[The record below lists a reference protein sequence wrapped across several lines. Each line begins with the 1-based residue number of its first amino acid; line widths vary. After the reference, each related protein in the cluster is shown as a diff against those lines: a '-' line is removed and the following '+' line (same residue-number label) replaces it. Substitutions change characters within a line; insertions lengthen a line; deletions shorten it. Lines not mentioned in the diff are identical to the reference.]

1 MGGGCALIRSMTGFG
16 RCEKTVNGYDIYV
29 EIKAVNH
36 RYADYN
42 IKLPRVY
49 NFLEDDIK
57 KYLQQYIKRGKVD
70 VYLTIYKELDDAK
83 EVVLNE
89 ALAGSYIKALKLIAE
104 KFDVRDDI
112 SVSSVARYNDIFEI
126 KHDQEDEEIIKTSVV
141 EVLGEALSGF
151 MSARERE
158 GSKLAKDMLE
168 RNNLIKGEVAKIEK
182 IAPDTV
188 VEHKNNIEAR
198 IRELIGDASVDENR
212 LLTETAIYADKL
224 SINEEIVRL
233 KCHQEEFDRIMS
245 KGDAVGRRLDF
256 LLQEMNRETNT
267 IGSKANNLEISNI
280 VINVKAELEKIREQL
295 QNLE

>member
-1 MGGGCALIRSMTGFG
+1 MIRSMTGFG
-16 RCEKTVNGYDIYV
+16 RCEKTVNNYDISV

-49 NFLEDDIK
+49 NFLEEDVK
-57 KYLQQYIKRGKVD
+57 KYLQQYIVRGKVD
-70 VYLTIYKELDDAK
+70 VYLTIYKELDDSK
-83 EVVLNE
+83 EIILNE
-89 ALAGSYIKALKLIAE
+89 ALAESYVKALKRIAE
-104 KFDVRDDI
+104 RFDVRDDI
-112 SVSSVARYNDIFEI
+112 SVSSVARFNDVFDV
-126 KHDQEDEEIIKTSVV
+126 KHTEEDEEIVRASVL

-151 MSARERE
+151 IAARERE
-158 GSKLAKDMLE
+158 GQKLAADMIARVDLI
-168 RNNLIKGEVAKIEK
+168 RNEVIKIEK

-188 VEHKNNIEAR
+188 IEHKNNIEQR
-198 IRELIGDASVDENR
+198 IRELLGDATVDENR

-224 SINEEIVRL
+224 SVNEEIVRL
-233 KCHQEEFDRIMS
+233 KCHLEEFDRIME

-267 IGSKANNLEISNI
+267 IGSKCNNLEISNI
-280 VINVKAELEKIREQL
+280 VINIKSELEKVREQL

>member
-1 MGGGCALIRSMTGFG
+1 MIRSMTGFG
-16 RCEKTVNGYDIYV
+16 RCEKTVNNYDISV

-49 NFLEDDIK
+49 NFLEEEVK
-57 KYLQQYIKRGKVD
+57 KYLQQYIVRGKVD
-70 VYLTIYKELDDAK
+70 VYMTIYKELDDSK
-83 EVVLNE
+83 EIVLNE
-89 ALAGSYIKALKLIAE
+89 VLAESYVKALKLIAE

-112 SVSSVARYNDIFEI
+112 SVSSVARYNDIFDV
-126 KHDQEDEEIIKTSVV
+126 KHSEEDEETIKTSVL
-141 EVLGEALSGF
+141 EVLGEALCGF
-151 MSARERE
+151 IAARERE
-158 GSKLAKDMLE
+158 GQKLATDMIG
-168 RNNLIKGEVAKIEK
+168 RVALIKDDVCKIEK

-188 VEHKNNIEAR
+188 IEHKNNIEQR
-198 IRELIGDASVDENR
+198 IRDLLGDVAVDENR

-224 SINEEIVRL
+224 SVNEEIVRL
-233 KCHQEEFDRIMS
+233 KCHLDEFDRIMD

-267 IGSKANNLEISNI
+267 IGSKCNNLEISNI
-280 VINVKAELEKIREQL
+280 VINIKSELEKVREQL

>member
-1 MGGGCALIRSMTGFG
+1 MIRSMTGFG
-16 RCEKTVNGYDIYV
+16 RCEKTVNNYDISV

-49 NFLEDDIK
+49 NFLEEDVK
-57 KYLQQYIKRGKVD
+57 KYLQQYIVRGKVD
-70 VYLTIYKELDDAK
+70 VYLTIYKELDDSK
-83 EVVLNE
+83 EIILNE
-89 ALAGSYIKALKLIAE
+89 ALAESYVKALKRIAE
-104 KFDVRDDI
+104 RFDVRDDI
-112 SVSSVARYNDIFEI
+112 SVSSVARFNDVFDV
-126 KHDQEDEEIIKTSVV
+126 KHTEEDEEIVRTSVL

-151 MSARERE
+151 IAARERE
-158 GSKLAKDMLE
+158 GQKLAADMIARVDLI
-168 RNNLIKGEVAKIEK
+168 RNEVIKIEK

-188 VEHKNNIEAR
+188 IEHKNNIEQR
-198 IRELIGDASVDENR
+198 IRDLLGDVAVDENR

-224 SINEEIVRL
+224 SVNEEIVRL
-233 KCHQEEFDRIMS
+233 KCHLDEFDRIMA

-267 IGSKANNLEISNI
+267 IGSKCNNLEISNI
-280 VINVKAELEKIREQL
+280 VINIKSELEKVREQL

>member
-1 MGGGCALIRSMTGFG
+1 MIRSMTGFG
-16 RCEKTVNGYDIYV
+16 RCEKTVNNYDISV

-42 IKLPRVY
+42 IKLPRMY
-49 NFLEDDIK
+49 NFLEEDIK
-57 KYLQQYIKRGKVD
+57 NHLQQYIKRGKID
-70 VYLTIYKELDDAK
+70 VYITIYKELDDSK
-83 EVVLNE
+83 EIVLNE
-89 ALAGSYIKALKLIAE
+89 ALAESYVKALKLIAE
-104 KFDVRDDI
+104 KFDVKDDI

-126 KHDQEDEEIIKTSVV
+126 KHTEEDEEIIKKSVID
-141 EVLGEALSGF
+141 VLGEALNGF
-151 MSARERE
+151 LAARERE
-158 GSKLAKDMLE
+158 GTKLATDMIA
-168 RNNLIKGEVAKIEK
+168 RIATIKTEVGKIEA

-188 VEHKNNIEAR
+188 IEHKNNIMER
-198 IRELIGDASVDENR
+198 IKELIGDATVDENR

-224 SINEEIVRL
+224 SVNEEIVRL
-233 KCHQEEFDRIMS
+233 KCHLEEFDRIMA

-280 VINVKAELEKIREQL
+280 VINVKSELEKVREQL

>member
-1 MGGGCALIRSMTGFG
+1 MIRSMTGFG
-16 RCEKTVNGYDIYV
+16 RCEKTVNNYDISV

-49 NFLEDDIK
+49 NFLEEDVK
-57 KYLQQYIKRGKVD
+57 KYLQQYIVRGKVD
-70 VYLTIYKELDDAK
+70 VYLTIYKELDDSK
-83 EVVLNE
+83 EIILNE
-89 ALAGSYIKALKLIAE
+89 ALAESYVKALKRIAE
-104 KFDVRDDI
+104 RFDVRDDI
-112 SVSSVARYNDIFEI
+112 SVSSVARFNDVFDV
-126 KHDQEDEEIIKTSVV
+126 KHTEEDEEIVRSSVL

-151 MSARERE
+151 IAARERE
-158 GSKLAKDMLE
+158 GQKLAADMIARVDLI
-168 RNNLIKGEVAKIEK
+168 RNEVIRIEK

-188 VEHKNNIEAR
+188 IEHKNNIEQR
-198 IRELIGDASVDENR
+198 IRDLLGDATVDENR

-224 SINEEIVRL
+224 SVNEEIVRL
-233 KCHQEEFDRIMS
+233 KCHLEEFDRIMD

-267 IGSKANNLEISNI
+267 IGSKCNNLEISNI
-280 VINVKAELEKIREQL
+280 VINIKSELEKVREQL

>member
-1 MGGGCALIRSMTGFG
+1 MIRSMTGFG
-16 RCEKTVNGYDIYV
+16 RCEKSVNNYDIYV

-49 NFLEDDIK
+49 NFLEEDIK
-57 KYLQQYIKRGKVD
+57 NHLQKYIKRGKID
-70 VYLTIYKELDDAK
+70 VYITIYKELDDSK
-83 EVVLNE
+83 EIILNE
-89 ALAGSYIKALKLIAE
+89 ALAESYVKALKTLAE
-104 KFDVRDDI
+104 KFDVKDDI
-112 SVSSVARYNDIFEI
+112 CVSSVARYNDIFEV
-126 KHDQEDEEIIKTSVV
+126 KHTEEDEEIIKSSVK
-141 EVLGEALSGF
+141 EVLCEALNSF
-151 MSARERE
+151 LAARERE
-158 GSKLAKDMLE
+158 GTKLATDMTA
-168 RNNLIKGEVAKIEK
+168 RIATIKGEVKKIEL

-188 VEHKNNIEAR
+188 IEHKNTITER
-198 IRELIGDASVDENR
+198 IKELIGDATVDENR

-233 KCHQEEFDRIMS
+233 NCHLEEFDRIME

-280 VINVKAELEKIREQL
+280 VINIKSELEKVREQL

>member
-1 MGGGCALIRSMTGFG
+1 MIRSMTGFG
-16 RCEKTVNGYDIYV
+16 RCEKTVNNYDVSV

-49 NFLEDDIK
+49 NFLEEDVK
-57 KYLQQYIKRGKVD
+57 KYLQQYIVRGKVD
-70 VYLTIYKELDDAK
+70 VYMTIYKELDDSK
-83 EVVLNE
+83 EIVLNE
-89 ALAGSYIKALKLIAE
+89 ALAESYVKALKLIAK

-112 SVSSVARYNDIFEI
+112 SVSSVARYNDIFDV
-126 KHDQEDEEIIKTSVV
+126 KHSEEDEEAIKASVL
-141 EVLGEALSGF
+141 EVLGEALSSF
-151 MSARERE
+151 IAARERE
-158 GSKLAKDMLE
+158 GQKLATDMIS
-168 RNNLIKGEVAKIEK
+168 RVALIKDEVCKIEK

-188 VEHKNNIEAR
+188 IEHKNNIEQR
-198 IRELIGDASVDENR
+198 IRDLLGDVAVDENR

-224 SINEEIVRL
+224 SVNEEIVRL
-233 KCHQEEFDRIMS
+233 KCHLDEFDRIMA

-267 IGSKANNLEISNI
+267 IGSKCNNLEISNI
-280 VINVKAELEKIREQL
+280 VINIKSELEKVREQL

>member
-1 MGGGCALIRSMTGFG
+1 MTGFG
-16 RCEKTVNGYDIYV
+16 RCEKTVEGYDIYV

-49 NFLEDDIK
+49 NFLEDEIK
-57 KYLQQYIKRGKVD
+57 RYLQQYIKRGKVD
-70 VYLTIYKELDDAK
+70 VFITIYRELDDSK
-83 EVVLNE
+83 EIVLNE
-89 ALAGSYIKALKLIAE
+89 ALAGSYVNALKIIAE
-104 KFDVRDDI
+104 KFDVKDDI
-112 SVSSVARYNDIFEI
+112 TVSSVARYNDIFEI
-126 KHDQEDEEIIKTSVV
+126 KRAQEDEELIKESVLD
-141 EVLGEALSGF
+141 VLENAISGF
-151 MSARERE
+151 MTARERE
-158 GSKLAKDMLE
+158 GEKLAKDMIV

-188 VEHKNNIEAR
+188 IEHKNNIEAR
-198 IRELIGDASVDENR
+198 IRELIGDVSVDENR

-224 SINEEIVRL
+224 SVNEEIVRL
-233 KCHQEEFDRIMS
+233 KCHMEEFDRIME
-245 KGDAVGRRLDF
+245 KGGAVGRRLDF
-256 LLQEMNRETNT
+256 LLQEMNREINT

>member
-1 MGGGCALIRSMTGFG
+1 MIRSMTGFG
-16 RCEKTVNGYDIYV
+16 RCEKTVNNYDISV

-49 NFLEDDIK
+49 NFLEEDVK
-57 KYLQQYIKRGKVD
+57 KYLQQYIVRGKVD
-70 VYLTIYKELDDAK
+70 VYLTIYKELDDSK
-83 EVVLNE
+83 EIVLNE
-89 ALAGSYIKALKLIAE
+89 ALAESYVKALKRIAE
-104 KFDVRDDI
+104 RFDVRDDI
-112 SVSSVARYNDIFEI
+112 SVSSVARFNDVFDI
-126 KHDQEDEEIIKTSVV
+126 KHTEEDEEIVRNSVI

-151 MSARERE
+151 IAARERE
-158 GSKLAKDMLE
+158 GQKLATDMIARVDLI
-168 RNNLIKGEVAKIEK
+168 RNEVIKIEK

-188 VEHKNNIEAR
+188 IEHKNNIEQR
-198 IRELIGDASVDENR
+198 IRDLLGDVSVDENR

-224 SINEEIVRL
+224 SVNEEIVRL
-233 KCHQEEFDRIMS
+233 KCHLEEFDRIME

-267 IGSKANNLEISNI
+267 IGSKCNNLEISNI
-280 VINVKAELEKIREQL
+280 VINIKSELEKVREQL